1 MRFIVIFSVCLLGV
15 SENRRRFESVWGASA
30 QHQTTQKEDAK
41 SAGKGPLRG
50 HLAMAAMKLLTHGGT
65 CLPPDGADTDFSR
78 MSRDADVEGKSC
90 IGVFEP
96 SATAALQADKPQA
109 FTVCSDFRS
118 WHKADELDG
127 SL

>member
-1 MRFIVIFSVCLLGV
+1 MY
-15 SENRRRFESVWGASA
+15 
-30 QHQTTQKEDAK
+30 
-41 SAGKGPLRG
+41 
-50 HLAMAAMKLLTHGGT
+50 
-65 CLPPDGADTDFSR
+65 
-78 MSRDADVEGKSC
+78 RDADAALYQARVEGKSC

>member
-1 MRFIVIFSVCLLGV
+1 M
-15 SENRRRFESVWGASA
+15 A
-30 QHQTTQKEDAK
+30 
-41 SAGKGPLRG
+41 
-50 HLAMAAMKLLTHGGT
+50 HLASRLTGLT
-65 CLPPDGADTDFSR
+65 PIFPECPVTRTRPYQAR
-78 MSRDADVEGKSC
+78 VEGKSC